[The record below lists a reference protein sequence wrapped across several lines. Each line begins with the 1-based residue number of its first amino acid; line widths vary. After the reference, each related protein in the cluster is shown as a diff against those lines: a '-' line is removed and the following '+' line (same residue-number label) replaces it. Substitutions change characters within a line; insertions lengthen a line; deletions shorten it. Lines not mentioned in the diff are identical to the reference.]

1 MKEPRFSIK
10 RPSRL
15 KVKVALIENGFG
27 ILDNELSKLI
37 NIVTETHMLA
47 LYQKIW
53 FQRLNILQSWDVHVH
68 SLHINPLRTISWGN
82 QIILVDT
89 LLCGPKMMIILW
101 VSKRFSVAQWKYR
114 DRDCHIYIKLD
125 IWTLIVTI
133 LAMVS
138 FTCRNWNE
146 FNSSKSFVLKHSHI
160 KKNLYVTLD
169 TSK

>member
-27 ILDNELSKLI
+27 NLDNELSKLI

-68 SLHINPLRTISWGN
+68 SLHINPLRTIS
-82 QIILVDT
+82 
-89 LLCGPKMMIILW
+89 
-101 VSKRFSVAQWKYR
+101 
-114 DRDCHIYIKLD
+114 
-125 IWTLIVTI
+125 
-133 LAMVS
+133 
-138 FTCRNWNE
+138 
-146 FNSSKSFVLKHSHI
+146 
-160 KKNLYVTLD
+160 
-169 TSK
+169 